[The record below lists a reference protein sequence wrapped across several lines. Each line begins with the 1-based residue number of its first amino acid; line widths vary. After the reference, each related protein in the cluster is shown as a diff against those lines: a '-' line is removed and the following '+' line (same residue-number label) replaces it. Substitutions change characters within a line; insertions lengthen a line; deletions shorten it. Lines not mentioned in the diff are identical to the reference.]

1 MKKKKDGLSCVS
13 SCVHSNYSECIAHCT
28 FYLFMYELSSLSSLF
43 AYIVVVV
50 VVCLCVCVDVFS
62 FFLALTLSCLCK
74 LSLLFVGRLTMCNF
88 VVNSILAVQ
97 LNIRCVFE
105 MVLFGCFCIVRRFNF
120 RCCSSSSC
128 LLLLLLLLFVVQLER
143 KSGQL
148 KFPLKFLCL
157 SKCSNLRKYMLKFC
171 LNCGEHYEI
180 QQINRFY
187 FNYSLSLSLY
197 LFSSAN
203 DSSSSANKCISSFRY
218 KV

>member
-1 MKKKKDGLSCVS
+1 MYLPVFILIIPN
-13 SCVHSNYSECIAHCT
+13 VLHIAHSIYSC
-28 FYLFMYELSSLSSLF
+28 MSSLLSLVYLLISSSSSSSY
-43 AYIVVVV
+43 A
-50 VVCLCVCVDVFS
+50 CVCVDVFS

-187 FNYSLSLSLY
+187 FNHSLSLSLY

-203 DSSSSANKCISSFRY
+203 DSPSSANKCISSFRY
-218 KV
+218 KA